1 MLWCAAG
8 LLLIFLPGTSVK
20 LLCMAAGGLLTVCGI
35 IKIIGYFSKDLYRL
49 AFQYDCIFGALL
61 IALGATVLLRPGGL
75 LTVLCVALGL
85 YILADGLFRMRMA
98 WEARA
103 FGIRLW
109 WLIMTAAAVSGLCG
123 LVLMFRPAEGG
134 QALMI
139 LFGVT
144 LVSESILNICTM
156 LTSVKIIRHQMPD
169 AIETE
174 EYEVNHVCGGR
185 NGDRPE
191 SED

>member
-1 MLWCAAG
+1 MYVYVSDSRHC
-8 LLLIFLPGTSVK
+8 
-20 LLCMAAGGLLTVCGI
+20 
-35 IKIIGYFSKDLYRL
+35 
-49 AFQYDCIFGALL
+49 FGALL

-156 LTSVKIIRHQMPD
+156 LTAVKIIRHQMPD

>member
-1 MLWCAAG
+1 MWG
-8 LLLIFLPGTSVK
+8 
-20 LLCMAAGGLLTVCGI
+20 
-35 IKIIGYFSKDLYRL
+35 KD
-49 AFQYDCIFGALL
+49 I
-61 IALGATVLLRPGGL
+61 
-75 LTVLCVALGL
+75 
-85 YILADGLFRMRMA
+85 
-98 WEARA
+98 RA
-103 FGIRLW
+103 K
-109 WLIMTAAAVSGLCG
+109 TYKT
-123 LVLMFRPAEGG
+123 GG
-134 QALMI
+134 QVLMI

-156 LTSVKIIRHQMPD
+156 LTAVKIIRHQMPD

>member
-1 MLWCAAG
+1 MHAQLWAAVHPEQPAESVLARVAACCATVYRAG
-8 LLLIFLPGTSVK
+8 TAYQQQTAALYHIISLCLHDQFQRARDLLL
-20 LLCMAAGGLLTVCGI
+20 MARLQERVQAG
-35 IKIIGYFSKDLYRL
+35 D
-49 AFQYDCIFGALL
+49 
-61 IALGATVLLRPGGL
+61 
-75 LTVLCVALGL
+75 
-85 YILADGLFRMRMA
+85 
-98 WEARA
+98 
-103 FGIRLW
+103 
-109 WLIMTAAAVSGLCG
+109 
-123 LVLMFRPAEGG
+123 

-156 LTSVKIIRHQMPD
+156 LTAVKIIRHQMPD

>member
-1 MLWCAAG
+1 MKSRSIAPMRVAKVGYIVL
-8 LLLIFLPGTSVK
+8 SVA
-20 LLCMAAGGLLTVCGI
+20 MG
-35 IKIIGYFSKDLYRL
+35 S
-49 AFQYDCIFGALL
+49 
-61 IALGATVLLRPGGL
+61 LGAVFIVRPE
-75 LTVLCVALGL
+75 TSAVALGL

-156 LTSVKIIRHQMPD
+156 LTAVKIIRHQMPD